1 MHKAALTVGVFD
13 MLHEGHVNLLKEMQ
27 AKAEQVYV
35 IVHDDYSTFLNKH
48 RFPVQ
53 GLSHRIA
60 NLKQLRIATEIISC
74 VVADPGP
81 VLDNMIVVLQQL
93 GSVVYVRGDDWEH
106 FPGKSVLDQ
115 HGIPIE
121 YIPYTTGI
129 SSSQRR
135 DEL

>member
-1 MHKAALTVGVFD
+1 M
-13 MLHEGHVNLLKEMQ
+13 
-27 AKAEQVYV
+27 
-35 IVHDDYSTFLNKH
+35 
-48 RFPVQ
+48 
-53 GLSHRIA
+53 
-60 NLKQLRIATEIISC
+60 
-74 VVADPGP
+74 VVA
-81 VLDNMIVVLQQL
+81 LLQL
-93 GSVVYVRGDDWEH
+93 GSVVYVRGDDWEN